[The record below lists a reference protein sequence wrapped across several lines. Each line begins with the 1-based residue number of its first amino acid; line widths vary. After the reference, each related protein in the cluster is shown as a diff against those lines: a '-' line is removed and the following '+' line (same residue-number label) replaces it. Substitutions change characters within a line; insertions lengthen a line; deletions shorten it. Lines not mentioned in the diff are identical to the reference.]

1 MSNPP
6 VTPDR
11 IAQLGKAFR
20 ASKALF
26 SAVELGV
33 FSILAS
39 GPRKLDALTTDVGI
53 AERGARDFFDALV
66 ALQLLERDDTG
77 CYRNSAEADHFLDR
91 GKPTYVGGE
100 LDHFNKR
107 GYPLWH
113 SLTAALKSGKPQSV
127 ASARQLFFGS
137 LFRPRGARNLY
148 RGNDGRSPVR
158 CPGHRNEIPLASV
171 PHGLRYR
178 HVAGRSA
185 GRDRP
190 RACAHHRRRLRSA
203 PGAPAVRELREEARL
218 LAKRLH
224 FHAGDFLRD
233 PLPEAD
239 VLIIGRVLHNWDV
252 ATKKMLLRKAHD
264 ALPPAGSLIVYE
276 RMIDDGRQTNAAGLL
291 ASLNMLIMTD
301 GGFDYTSEDLI
312 GWMKEAG
319 FRDLRVEPV
328 TSELS
333 MVVGIK

>member
-6 VTPDR
+6 VTSDS

-20 ASKALF
+20 ASKTLF

-33 FSILAS
+33 FSVLAN
-39 GPRKLDALTTDVGI
+39 GPRKLDALTTEVGI

-66 ALQLLERDDTG
+66 ALQLLERDATG
-77 CYRNSAEADHFLDR
+77 CYRNSAEADYFLDR
-91 GKPTYVGGE
+91 GKMTYIGGE

-113 SLTAALKSGKPQSV
+113 LLTAALKSGKPQSV
-127 ASARQLFFGS
+127 ASAGNYFSDLYSDPGVLETYTEGMTGGARLVAPAIVAKFPWHRYRTVFDIGTSQGGLPVEIVRAHAHITGGGFN
-137 LFRPRGARNLY
+137 LPPVRPRFESYVKKQGF
-148 RGNDGRSPVR
+148 SQ
-158 CPGHRNEIPLASV
+158 
-171 PHGLRYR
+171 
-178 HVAGRSA
+178 
-185 GRDRP
+185 
-190 RACAHHRRRLRSA
+190 RLN
-203 PGAPAVRELREEARL
+203 
-218 LAKRLH
+218 

-252 ATKKMLLRKAHD
+252 ATKTMLLRKAHD
-264 ALPPAGSLIVYE
+264 ALPPAGALIVYE
-276 RMIDDGRQTNAAGLL
+276 RMIDDARQTNAAGLL

-301 GGFDYTSEDLI
+301 GGFDYTSEQLM
-312 GWMKEAG
+312 GWMQKAG
-319 FRDLRVEPV
+319 FRDLHVEPV

-333 MVVGIK
+333 MVVGLK